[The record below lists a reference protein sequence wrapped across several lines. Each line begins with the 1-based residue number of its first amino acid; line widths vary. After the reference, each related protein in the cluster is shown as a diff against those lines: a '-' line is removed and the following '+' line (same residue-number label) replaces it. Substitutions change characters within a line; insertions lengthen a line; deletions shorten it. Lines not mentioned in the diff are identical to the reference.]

1 MRHFTSIG
9 LPIFR
14 STIVDAVTSGL
25 YPGCQPLSP
34 LEAVMTAATG
44 CNASARVSAL
54 VPSILKRLMTKRTQ
68 SPKADVTR
76 LETLPSNRSEEQG
89 NFKDRDAALQKYGNI
104 IDGHHL
110 TNQQWLHAM
119 SALREILCVIFDAKS
134 TFPQATLDGDR
145 PKPDDRDRG
154 DQ

>member
-1 MRHFTSIG
+1 MTCPAMTS
-9 LPIFR
+9 
-14 STIVDAVTSGL
+14 DTSGL
-25 YPGCQPLSP
+25 HPACQPLLP

-54 VPSILKRLMTKRTQ
+54 VPRVFKRLMTKRTQ
-68 SPKADVTR
+68 SPKSDLTR
-76 LETLPSNRSEEQG
+76 LETLPSNGPEEQG
-89 NFKDRDAALQKYGNI
+89 NFKDRDAALQKYANI

-119 SALREILCVIFDAKS
+119 SALREILCVICDAKS
-134 TFPQATLDGDR
+134 AFPQATLEGDR
-145 PKPDDRDRG
+145 PKPDDVDRG